1 MIHPPTYAQEY
12 WYFVGQGSE
21 LSKTT
26 GVKESTAVGFRDK
39 KPDQDLVL
47 ALAGPSGPLGAG
59 ALPKCGSVTE
69 AGEKALHTALNNEVV
84 TKIKR
89 TPKTKEEAPTAE
101 EMGPKSLKTQTL
113 EMKED
118 VLKAATE
125 ARKFSISLKHLN
137 YSGEL
142 VSGMMQFSQK
152 METVFEKIT
161 SMVSESVEDE
171 DRWANVMNIIGDQMK
186 WYKQAEVH

>member
-26 GVKESTAVGFRDK
+26 GVKESKGVEVRDK

-89 TPKTKEEAPTAE
+89 TPKTKEETPQLRKWVPNHLK
-101 EMGPKSLKTQTL
+101 PK
-113 EMKED
+113 
-118 VLKAATE
+118 
-125 ARKFSISLKHLN
+125 
-137 YSGEL
+137 
-142 VSGMMQFSQK
+142 
-152 METVFEKIT
+152 
-161 SMVSESVEDE
+161 
-171 DRWANVMNIIGDQMK
+171 RWR
-186 WYKQAEVH
+186 